1 MEHLRAMKCWRG
13 KATRY
18 NPPLS
23 NRERCHSTDET
34 VIISGGGIGI
44 SRRLKEQIKMKNAKV
59 RV

>member
-1 MEHLRAMKCWRG
+1 MKCWRG
-13 KATRY
+13 KAARY

-44 SRRLKEQIKMKNAKV
+44 SRRLKEQIRMKNAKV

>member
-13 KATRY
+13 KAARY

-23 NRERCHSTDET
+23 NRERCHSTDVT